1 MDNWEETKQYIREL
15 PNNYEKLIE
24 DQMKKDPLSV
34 YVIKDREKGNM
45 YEWRFFHNGF
55 KCFVGFQEIKK
66 GDKNIV
72 RYMAFNEEKSICFLR
87 EPLLE
92 DLLD

>member
-1 MDNWEETKQYIREL
+1 MDKWGETKQYIREL
-15 PNNYEKLIE
+15 PNNYKKLIE

-34 YVIKDREKGNM
+34 HVIKDRKKGNM

-66 GDKNIV
+66 EDKNII

-87 EPLLE
+87 EPLQEELI
-92 DLLD
+92 